1 MKNRWTLKG
10 KRALV
15 TGATR
20 GIGKAVTAEFLELGA
35 EVFVISRNQKD
46 IDKLVKFYKKKNYKI
61 SGMKCD
67 VSNPE
72 SREDLINRIKNEF
85 GKLDILVNNA
95 GTNTR
100 KKTLENTEADYNSI
114 INLNMNSVYEM
125 CKKFHPLLK
134 KSGKGSI
141 VNITSVAGITS
152 VSTGSTYAMT
162 KAAINHLTNY
172 LSVEWAEDKI
182 RVNAVAPWYI
192 KTSLTMPVLKD
203 PGKLKAILD
212 RTPMKRAGE
221 PEEVAAAVAFLSMD
235 SASFITGEILSV
247 DGGFLKYG
255 L

>member
-1 MKNRWTLKG
+1 MKNRWTLKN
-10 KRALV
+10 KKALV

-20 GIGKAVTAEFLELGA
+20 GIGRAITEEFLELGA
-35 EVFVISRNQKD
+35 EVFVVSRNLKD
-46 IDKLVKFYKKKNYKI
+46 VDKMVKSYKDKGFKI
-61 SGMKCD
+61 TGMQCD
-67 VSNPE
+67 VSDKSE
-72 SREDLINRIKNEF
+72 REDLFKRIKKDWGSLE
-85 GKLDILVNNA
+85 ILINNA

-100 KKTLENTEADYNSI
+100 KKTLENSDEDFDKLM
-114 INLNMNSVYEM
+114 NLNMNSVFDL

-141 VNITSVAGITS
+141 VNITSVAGITC
-152 VSTGSTYAMT
+152 VGTGSPYAMT
-162 KAAINHLTNY
+162 KAAINHLTRY

-203 PGKLKAILD
+203 PLKLKAILD
-212 RTPMKRAGE
+212 CTPMKRAGE
-221 PEEVAAAVAFLSMD
+221 PVEVSAVAAFLSMD
-235 SASFITGEILSV
+235 AASFITGEIIAA